1 MKAKYQLSLLF
12 VICYLLF
19 SVSATAQSIHFGVK
33 GGVNNSEFNL
43 DDVPTKSGYGWFVG
57 PTLKVN
63 ILSFLGVQGAVL
75 YSQSNSKVDG
85 TNIKQKSILVPI
97 DARLNLHLL
106 PKFGLFLSTGP
117 QFGFN
122 TDDKD
127 FNIFASGDRH
137 DEVVNNYKETF
148 QLKESMFSWNFGA
161 GVMLSKH
168 LELGIVYTVGITKT
182 GDLKNVKKDDKA
194 NSKGWMASATYFF

>member
-1 MKAKYQLSLLF
+1 MKKLF
-12 VICYLLF
+12 VSIIMIAF
-19 SVSATAQSIHFGVK
+19 FAVMPAKAQSIHFGVK

-106 PKFGLFLSTGP
+106 PKSQQVRSLVSTRATRTSTSLP
-117 QFGFN
+117 R
-122 TDDKD
+122 
-127 FNIFASGDRH
+127 A
-137 DEVVNNYKETF
+137 
-148 QLKESMFSWNFGA
+148 
-161 GVMLSKH
+161 
-168 LELGIVYTVGITKT
+168 T
-182 GDLKNVKKDDKA
+182 GMTR
-194 NSKGWMASATYFF
+194 W

>member
-1 MKAKYQLSLLF
+1 MKKLF
-12 VICYLLF
+12 VSIIMIAF
-19 SVSATAQSIHFGVK
+19 FAVMPAKAQSIHFGVK

-97 DARLNLHLL
+97 DARLNLVLT
-106 PKFGLFLSTGP
+106 PETGLFISTGP

-122 TDDKD
+122 TGDKD
-127 FNIFASGDRH
+127 FNIFSSGDKY
-137 DEVVNNYKETF
+137 DEVRDNYKDTF
-148 QLKESMFSWNFGA
+148 QLKKSMFSWNFGA
-161 GVMLSKH
+161 GVMLTKH
-168 LELGIVYTVGITKT
+168 FELGIVYTVAIAET
-182 GDLKNVKKDDKA
+182 GELKNVKKDDKA
-194 NSKGWMASATYFF
+194 KSKGWMASGTIYF